1 MVNLQ
6 IIGYNTIKMSI
17 SWKIYLIVN
26 CQWLMRDELGVGSWK
41 WEDDRR
47 PKTEENEELKKKANS

>member
-17 SWKIYLIVN
+17 SWEKT
-26 CQWLMRDELGVGSWK
+26 
-41 WEDDRR
+41 EDGR